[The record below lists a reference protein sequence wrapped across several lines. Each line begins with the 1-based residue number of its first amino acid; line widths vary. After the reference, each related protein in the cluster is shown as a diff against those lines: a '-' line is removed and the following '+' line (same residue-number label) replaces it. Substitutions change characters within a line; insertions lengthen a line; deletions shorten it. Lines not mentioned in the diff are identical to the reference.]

1 MGTRRDQPKAVGGWG
16 GFCSIF
22 QIRQIE
28 AFYLRST
35 EKRPLLP
42 IHKAISC
49 LTAPQRHK
57 PSRDF
62 IALAP
67 QTITDLATC
76 TPVLE
81 EGGILP
87 GRRAGGAVAVV
98 VAV

>member
-1 MGTRRDQPKAVGGWG
+1 MGTGRDQPKAVGGWG

-22 QIRQIE
+22 QIRQIQ

-42 IHKAISC
+42 ILKAISC
-49 LTAPQRHK
+49 LTAPQRRK

-67 QTITDLATC
+67 QTITGLATC
-76 TPVLE
+76 IPGLK
-81 EGGILP
+81 EGVILP
-87 GRRAGGAVAVV
+87 GRRAGGAVAIA